1 MLREGQQVKLVGEAD
16 PADLKD
22 GWKCLMPDGRT
33 VFVEHE
39 CGKALDII

>member
-1 MLREGQQVKLVGEAD
+1 MLREGQQVRLVGEAD

-22 GWKCLMPDGRT
+22 GWKCLTTDGRT

-39 CGKALDII
+39 CGQALDII